1 VAAWKRY
8 LAAAAILLLVVV
20 VARAVYIARHRRLA
34 SSPGTVA
41 AVTPS
46 PVISAAPN
54 SGPTT
59 LYVVSKEIALKW
71 IKQDPGEVTSFRAL
85 QGLVNRD
92 GSPSIFALTDQ
103 GAVHDQDWLR
113 LLAKNYGASVVTNAD
128 ATNQIGDFGWYLT
141 KFRSHL
147 AGYLLFDA
155 GAHSEGPSSNIA
167 LSLAGVLDAVPIDR
181 HDQGLLA
188 AAKVAGL
195 SQLDDVGNRDYA
207 WLKSS
212 KYWAQLNRGAEYLN
226 QPSGLQEGADY
237 AVAERMPVF
246 WDDVRSDPQMQTM
259 ASMLANQQPGGIV
272 FGWGYTDSTYRE
284 DVFVRVASRYTQS
297 IMDTPSNLSVYMHYP
312 IQKSLPNTAMP
323 ALPTATGR
331 HYVAFVYSDGDNPR
345 VILDELTQPGND
357 RYASPLRGSI
367 PIGWTLP
374 PAIGTLAGPV
384 VSAIYAE
391 ATPDDQFLAGPS
403 GFGYAFPSLM
413 PDPGAFATQ
422 TVRTMASL
430 GLHDLVDLDND
441 GGGFS
446 LKVLDPITADPS
458 IHSVYFTAFNG
469 RGQPA
474 PGSILWSNGKPV
486 LPTYTVYRPPGE
498 ATKPIAASTAAYLNS
513 LPVDDSSAAAYTV
526 VYLDFWSVS
535 MTDVSQIVSRLG
547 PKVTVVRPDVLDAL
561 VQADVRH

>member
-1 VAAWKRY
+1 MAGWKRY
-8 LAAAAILLLVVV
+8 LAAAAVLLLVVV
-20 VARAVYIARHRRLA
+20 VARAALIARHRRLA
-34 SSPGTVA
+34 QPPPPV

-46 PVISAAPN
+46 PSASEPVPS

-59 LYVVSKEIALKW
+59 LYVVTKQVALKW

-92 GSPSIFALTDQ
+92 GAPSIFALTDQ

-113 LLAKNYGASVVTNAD
+113 LLAKNDGATVVSTAD
-128 ATNQIGDFGWYLT
+128 STNQIGDFGWYLT

-155 GAHSEGPSSNIA
+155 GGKTEGPSSNVA

-181 HDQGLLA
+181 KDQGLIA
-188 AAKVAGL
+188 AAKAAGL
-195 SQLDDVGNRDYA
+195 TQLDDVGSRDYA
-207 WLKSS
+207 WLKGS
-212 KYWAQLNRGAEYLN
+212 KYWSQLNRSAEYLN

-237 AVAERMPVF
+237 AVAEKMPVF

-312 IQKSLPNTAMP
+312 LQRNLPNTATP
-323 ALPTATGR
+323 AVPTATGQ

-345 VILDELTQPGND
+345 VILNELTQPGND

-384 VSAIYAE
+384 VEAIYAQ

-413 PDPGAFATQ
+413 SDRGAFAGQ
-422 TVRTMASL
+422 TVRTMAPL
-430 GLHDLVDLDND
+430 GLHDFVDLDND

-446 LKVLDPITADPS
+446 HQALDPITADPS

-469 RGQPA
+469 RGQPG

-498 ATKPIAASTAAYLNS
+498 GTKPIAGPTAAYLNS
-513 LPVDDSSAAAYTV
+513 LPVDDGSAAAYTV
-526 VYLDFWSVS
+526 VYLDFWSIS
-535 MTDVSQIVSRLG
+535 MTDVSQIVSKLN
-547 PKVTVVRPDVLDAL
+547 PNVKVVRPDVLAAL
-561 VQADVRH
+561 VQANVRH